1 MNQSPDT
8 SNKLLQVTPTTY
20 VQGLN
25 AAYNYNQSS
34 GSGSGNYV
42 SLTPSSNSNTN
53 TNYGGGQTYFV
64 PNVRTTF
71 NTSTRI
77 GLKTHWH

>member
-1 MNQSPDT
+1 MNQSADT
-8 SNKLLQVTPTTY
+8 SNKFLQVTPTTY

-34 GSGSGNYV
+34 RSGSGNYV
-42 SLTPSSNSNTN
+42 SITSSSNTNTN
-53 TNYGGGQTYFV
+53 TNYGGGQSYYV

-71 NTSTRI
+71 NTISGI
-77 GLKTHWH
+77 GLKNHWP